1 MRTYA
6 QVFSYRK
13 FLEKYI
19 PSYFLSDYLRI
30 CFKFEEEDE
39 KKDTEAMKKER
50 FGAIMGMMQ
59 VTSYLISFHL
69 INIFSSNIFEQWK
82 ILHHRRCNPLVIH
95 QRNLLERRRGPLPCL
110 RSVLSPNKD
119 LRQSS
124 NAFMKMNTHSQRK
137 CDMFHSLLS
146 DKK

>member
-13 FLEKYI
+13 FFLEKYI

-59 VTSYLISFHL
+59 VTFYLIISLSSVKSYITGDASPWSSTKGTDWRDGGAPYHASGVFYLLTKIFGIVQMHL
-69 INIFSSNIFEQWK
+69 
-82 ILHHRRCNPLVIH
+82 RR
-95 QRNLLERRRGPLPCL
+95 
-110 RSVLSPNKD
+110 
-119 LRQSS
+119 
-124 NAFMKMNTHSQRK
+124 
-137 CDMFHSLLS
+137 
-146 DKK
+146 

>member
-19 PSYFLSDYLRI
+19 PSYLLSDYLRI

-59 VTSYLISFHL
+59 VTFYLRISLSSGKSYITGDASPWPPTQGA
-69 INIFSSNIFEQWK
+69 N
-82 ILHHRRCNPLVIH
+82 RRFF
-95 QRNLLERRRGPLPCL
+95 PCFP
-110 RSVLSPNKD
+110 V
-119 LRQSS
+119 
-124 NAFMKMNTHSQRK
+124 
-137 CDMFHSLLS
+137 
-146 DKK
+146 